1 MHMKKVIKYVI
12 TDELVVE
19 TEILARKEKHP
30 AKKLTL
36 YKKARFFKNNIGK
49 FLVKIDG

>member
-1 MHMKKVIKYVI
+1 MKRVVKYII
-12 TDELVVE
+12 TDELVIE
-19 TEILARKEKHP
+19 TEILAREEKCP
-30 AKKLTL
+30 ATKLTL